1 MERLVILNR
10 TGLVGVEDLPRNLR
24 TPAADLAA
32 AVVSDSPAD
41 GIDLPATLARIE
53 VVLIERAMRAA
64 NGNKTHAA
72 GLLGLSRTT
81 LFDKLK
87 RVGIEPGD

>member
-1 MERLVILNR
+1 
-10 TGLVGVEDLPRNLR
+10 
-24 TPAADLAA
+24 
-32 AVVSDSPAD
+32 
-41 GIDLPATLARIE
+41 
-53 VVLIERAMRAA
+53 MRAA